1 MTAAEARALTEANK
15 AKALTNQYGLMKRL
29 IEWKAS
35 RGYFSIPVPSDSWP
49 EVIERLES
57 EGYVV
62 IGNQLYWGV
71 NQPKNEGKRRKA
83 EASV

>member
-15 AKALTNQYGLMKRL
+15 ATAIRNQYGLMKRM

-35 RGYFSIPVPSDSWP
+35 RGYFSIPIPSDSWP
-49 EVIERLES
+49 EVIDQLKS

-62 IGNQLYWGV
+62 RGNNMYWGV
-71 NQPKNEGKRRKA
+71 NEPKNEGKRQKT